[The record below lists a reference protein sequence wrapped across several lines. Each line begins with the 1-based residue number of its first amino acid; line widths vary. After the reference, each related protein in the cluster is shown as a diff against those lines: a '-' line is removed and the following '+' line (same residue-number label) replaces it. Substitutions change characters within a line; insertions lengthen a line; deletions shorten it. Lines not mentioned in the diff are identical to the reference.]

1 MIRPID
7 IMLSFSCTVMGSNC
21 IVTGYA
27 ITMTYSHGIVI
38 ELQNPAHPT
47 NAYFV
52 SLPLLATGRFRPLT
66 SLGRFGYSLGCR
78 TEDRATLESDL
89 SAVRCYTAGRTGS
102 VTRSCSSPVPDETL
116 PAAQSGKLRLRS
128 LGDTAASQ
136 ALSR

>member
-52 SLPLLATGRFRPLT
+52 SLALLATGRFRPLT
-66 SLGRFGYSLGCR
+66 APDVSATLSGAGRRIGQR
-78 TEDRATLESDL
+78 WRAT
-89 SAVRCYTAGRTGS
+89 
-102 VTRSCSSPVPDETL
+102 
-116 PAAQSGKLRLRS
+116 
-128 LGDTAASQ
+128 
-136 ALSR
+136 